1 MFFLSSSHLAQKAEP
16 AVSPHGFSC
25 LQIFA
30 AGRKAGWLKE
40 GGPRVD
46 HCPFGLVLGEDGKR
60 IKWVTDTGTL

>member
-1 MFFLSSSHLAQKAEP
+1 MN
-16 AVSPHGFSC
+16 PHVFSC